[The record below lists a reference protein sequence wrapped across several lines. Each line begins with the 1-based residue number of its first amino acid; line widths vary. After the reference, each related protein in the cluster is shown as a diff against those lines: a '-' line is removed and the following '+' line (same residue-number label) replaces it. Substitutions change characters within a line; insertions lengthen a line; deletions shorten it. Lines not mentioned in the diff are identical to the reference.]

1 MQSFNTLIWPTQL
14 QLSNKE
20 ALKYA
25 KISEINRFFGRLI
38 SVTRNTSIALAIIYY
53 LTYNYII
60 PNINKISKQRSALCI
75 QHILN
80 TRQLLKSLDDKIKL
94 LNQSSVEKNLLSA
107 IQVDNLNSNIFAFEK
122 RIRKTQS
129 SFNED
134 IKSLDNDVNVL
145 TLKLNTHL
153 HS

>member
-14 QLSNKE
+14 QLSSKE
-20 ALKYA
+20 SLKYA
-25 KISEINRFFGRLI
+25 RVSKVNRFFGRLI

-53 LTYNYII
+53 ITFNYII
-60 PNINKISKQRSALCI
+60 PNINKIFKQRSALCI

-80 TRQLLKSLDDKIKL
+80 TRQLLKNLDDRIKL
-94 LNQSSVEKNLLSA
+94 LSQSSVEKNLLSA

-129 SFNED
+129 FLNED
-134 IKSLDNDVNVL
+134 INRLDNEVNAL
-145 TLKLNTHL
+145 TLKLNTNIL
-153 HS
+153 S